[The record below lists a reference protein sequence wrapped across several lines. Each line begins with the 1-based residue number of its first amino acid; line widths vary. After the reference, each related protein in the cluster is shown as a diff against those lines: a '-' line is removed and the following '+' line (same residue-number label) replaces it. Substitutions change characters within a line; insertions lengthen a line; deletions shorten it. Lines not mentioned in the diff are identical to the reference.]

1 MKTAAVIAEYNPF
14 HNGHQYQLEETRK
27 ETGADFL
34 LVVMSGNFVQRGA
47 PAIVNKYARTKAA
60 LLGGADVVIELPAL
74 YALSSAEFFAGGA
87 VTLLNRLNVV
97 DFLSFGSESGNI
109 ALLESCARILAE
121 KETELNS
128 AIMPLLKNGVS
139 YPAAR
144 EQALAAA
151 VSGLSSAFASDISPE
166 TLTGLLGSPNN
177 ILGLEYCKALFSLH
191 SNIRPFT
198 LKRTDRGYHDTVLSP
213 CDISGSGADGNC
225 VSIPGPASGSAAAA
239 GTSLGSASGSAIA
252 AETASESAS
261 GSAPGLA
268 SASAIRK
275 AMSRCPEAVRNY
287 VPEIT
292 FPFLTENF
300 IPVTEDSFSHLLH
313 YKLLADAPLGFSEYL
328 DCTPDLSDKIC
339 KNLPSYTGFTDFC
352 GLLKSRELTYTRI
365 SRVLMHILLDI
376 KTPEAFKFSLA
387 DRKLFVPYARLLGFR
402 QGSEPLLAE
411 IKKSSSIPLL
421 SKMADARFLLDERA
435 LALLTQDVY
444 CASVY
449 ESAVTCA
456 TGRPVPNEWKMSP
469 VIVSR
474 PE

>member
-121 KETELNS
+121 KEAELNS

-177 ILGLEYCKALFSLH
+177 ILGLEYCKALFALR

-213 CDISGSGADGNC
+213 CNISGSGADGNC

-239 GTSLGSASGSAIA
+239 GTSLG
-252 AETASESAS
+252 SAS

-300 IPVTEDSFSHLLH
+300 VPVTEDSFSHLLH
-313 YKLLADAPLGFSEYL
+313 YKLLAGAPLGFSEYL

-376 KTPEAFKFSLA
+376 KTPEAFKPSLA

>member
-1 MKTAAVIAEYNPF
+1 MKIAAIIAEYNPF
-14 HNGHQYQLEETRK
+14 HNGHQYHLEETRK

-47 PAIVNKYARTKAA
+47 PAMVNKYTRTKMA

-97 DFLSFGSESGNI
+97 DFLSFGSESGDI
-109 ALLESCARILAE
+109 ALLESCARLLAE
-121 KETELNS
+121 KEAELNS
-128 AIMPLLKNGVS
+128 AIKIHLKNGVS

-144 EQALAAA
+144 EQVLADA
-151 VSGLSSAFASDISPE
+151 VSDLSSASATDIFPE
-166 TLTGLLGSPNN
+166 TFTGLLGSPNN
-177 ILGLEYCKALFSLH
+177 ILGIEYCKALFALR

-198 LKRTDRGYHDTVLSP
+198 LKRTDRGYHSTALSP
-213 CDISGSGADGNC
+213 YDVSCSGTDG
-225 VSIPGPASGSAAAA
+225 SLASAPSLTPGSASAA
-239 GTSLGSASGSAIA
+239 GTASLSAFCSV
-252 AETASESAS
+252 
-261 GSAPGLA
+261 PGLA

-275 AMSRCPEAVRNY
+275 AMSLCADAVRNY
-287 VPEIT
+287 VPEIA

-300 IPVTEDSFSHLLH
+300 VPVTEDSFSHLLH

-352 GLLKSRELTYTRI
+352 SLLKSRELTYTRI

-376 KTPEAFKFSLA
+376 KTPEAFKSPLA
-387 DRKLFVPYARLLGFR
+387 DRNLFVPYARLLGFR

-435 LALLTQDVY
+435 LTLLMQDVY

-456 TGRPVPNEWKMSP
+456 AGRPVPNEWKISP

-474 PE
+474 LE

>member
-47 PAIVNKYARTKAA
+47 PAIVNKYARTKTA

-109 ALLESCARILAE
+109 ALLERCARILAE
-121 KETELNS
+121 KEAELNS

-144 EQALAAA
+144 EQALAPA

-177 ILGLEYCKALFSLH
+177 ILGLEYCKALFSLR

-198 LKRTDRGYHDTVLSP
+198 LKRTDRGYHDTLLSP
-213 CDISGSGADGNC
+213 CNISGPGADGNC
-225 VSIPGPASGSAAAA
+225 VSIPEPASGSAAAA
-239 GTSLGSASGSAIA
+239 W
-252 AETASESAS
+252 TASDSAS

-300 IPVTEDSFSHLLH
+300 VPVTEDSFSHLLH

-376 KTPEAFKFSLA
+376 KTPEAFKSPLA

-411 IKKSSSIPLL
+411 IKRNSNVPLL

-435 LALLTQDVY
+435 LTLLMQDVY

>member
-1 MKTAAVIAEYNPF
+1 MKIAAIIAEYNPF
-14 HNGHQYQLEETRK
+14 HNGHQYHLEETRK

-47 PAIVNKYARTKAA
+47 PAIVNKYARTKMA

-87 VTLLNRLNVV
+87 VTLLSRLNVV
-97 DFLSFGSESGNI
+97 DFLSFGSESGDV
-109 ALLESCARILAE
+109 ALLESCARLLAE
-121 KETELNS
+121 KEAELNS
-128 AIMPLLKNGVS
+128 AIKIHLKNGVS

-144 EQALAAA
+144 EQALSAT
-151 VSGLSSAFASDISPE
+151 VSGLSSAFETDISPE
-166 TLTGLLGSPNN
+166 ALTGLLGSPNN
-177 ILGLEYCKALFSLH
+177 ILGLEYCKALFALR

-213 CDISGSGADGNC
+213 CDISGSEADGNC
-225 VSIPGPASGSAAAA
+225 
-239 GTSLGSASGSAIA
+239 
-252 AETASESAS
+252 

-300 IPVTEDSFSHLLH
+300 VPVTEDSFSHLLH
-313 YKLLADAPLGFSEYL
+313 YKLLANAPFGLSEYL

-376 KTPEAFKFSLA
+376 KTPENFKSPLA
-387 DRKLFVPYARLLGFR
+387 DRKLSVPYARLLGFR

-411 IKKSSSIPLL
+411 IKRNSNVPLL
-421 SKMADARFLLDERA
+421 SKMADARYLLDERA
-435 LALLTQDVY
+435 LTLLMQDVC

-449 ESAVTCA
+449 ESAITRA

-474 PE
+474 LE

>member
-47 PAIVNKYARTKAA
+47 PAIVNKYARTKTA

-109 ALLESCARILAE
+109 ALLERCARILAE
-121 KETELNS
+121 KEAELNS

-177 ILGLEYCKALFSLH
+177 ILGLEYCKALFSLR

-198 LKRTDRGYHDTVLSP
+198 LKRTDRGYHDTLLPP
-213 CDISGSGADGNC
+213 CNISGSGADGNC
-225 VSIPGPASGSAAAA
+225 FSIPEPASGSAATAW
-239 GTSLGSASGSAIA
+239 
-252 AETASESAS
+252 TASDSAS

-300 IPVTEDSFSHLLH
+300 VPVTEDSFSHLLH

-376 KTPEAFKFSLA
+376 KTPEAFKSSLA

-411 IKKSSSIPLL
+411 IKRNSNVPLL
-421 SKMADARFLLDERA
+421 PKMADARFLLDERA
-435 LALLTQDVY
+435 LTLLMQDVY

>member
-47 PAIVNKYARTKAA
+47 PAIVNKYARTKTA

-121 KETELNS
+121 KEAELNS

-151 VSGLSSAFASDISPE
+151 VSGLGSAFASDISPE

-177 ILGLEYCKALFSLH
+177 ILGLEYCKALFSLR

-198 LKRTDRGYHDTVLSP
+198 LKRTDRGYHDTALSP

-239 GTSLGSASGSAIA
+239 GTSLGLLPVPLRGWPPLPPSAKQCPAARKQSGIMCLKS
-252 AETASESAS
+252 
-261 GSAPGLA
+261 
-268 SASAIRK
+268 
-275 AMSRCPEAVRNY
+275 
-287 VPEIT
+287 
-292 FPFLTENF
+292 PFL
-300 IPVTEDSFSHLLH
+300 
-313 YKLLADAPLGFSEYL
+313 
-328 DCTPDLSDKIC
+328 
-339 KNLPSYTGFTDFC
+339 
-352 GLLKSRELTYTRI
+352 
-365 SRVLMHILLDI
+365 
-376 KTPEAFKFSLA
+376 FSLKILYLLRRIPFPICSTINCLQA
-387 DRKLFVPYARLLGFR
+387 LPWAFRNIWTVRLIC
-402 QGSEPLLAE
+402 P
-411 IKKSSSIPLL
+411 IKSAKI
-421 SKMADARFLLDERA
+421 FLLIPA
-435 LALLTQDVY
+435 LQIFAA
-444 CASVY
+444 C
-449 ESAVTCA
+449 
-456 TGRPVPNEWKMSP
+456 
-469 VIVSR
+469 
-474 PE
+474 

>member
-1 MKTAAVIAEYNPF
+1 MKIAAIIAEYNPF

-27 ETGADFL
+27 KTGADFL

-47 PAIVNKYARTKAA
+47 PAIVNKYARAKMA

-87 VTLLNRLNVV
+87 VTLLSLLNVA
-97 DFLSFGSESGNI
+97 DFLSFGSESGDI
-109 ALLESCARILAE
+109 ALLESCARLLAE
-121 KETELNS
+121 KEAELNS
-128 AIMPLLKNGVS
+128 AIKTHLKNGVS

-144 EQALAAA
+144 EQVLAAA
-151 VSGLSSAFASDISPE
+151 VSDLSSAFATDISPE

-177 ILGLEYCKALFSLH
+177 ILGLEYCKALFTLR

-198 LKRTDRGYHDTVLSP
+198 LKRTDRGYHNTALSP
-213 CDISGSGADGNC
+213 YGVSNSGSDG
-225 VSIPGPASGSAAAA
+225 SF
-239 GTSLGSASGSAIA
+239 
-252 AETASESAS
+252 
-261 GSAPGLA
+261 A

-275 AMSRCPEAVRNY
+275 AMSHCAEAVRNY

-292 FPFLTENF
+292 FPILTENF
-300 IPVTEDSFSHLLH
+300 VPVTEDSFSHLLH
-313 YKLLADAPLGFSEYL
+313 YKLLADASTGFSEYL

-352 GLLKSRELTYTRI
+352 SLLKSRELTYTRI

-376 KTPEAFKFSLA
+376 KTPEAFKSSLT
-387 DRKLFVPYARLLGFR
+387 DRNLFVPYARLLGFR

-421 SKMADARFLLDERA
+421 SKMADARFLLDEKA
-435 LALLTQDVY
+435 LTLLMQDVY
-444 CASVY
+444 CSSVY

-456 TGRPVPNEWKMSP
+456 AGRPVPNEWKISP